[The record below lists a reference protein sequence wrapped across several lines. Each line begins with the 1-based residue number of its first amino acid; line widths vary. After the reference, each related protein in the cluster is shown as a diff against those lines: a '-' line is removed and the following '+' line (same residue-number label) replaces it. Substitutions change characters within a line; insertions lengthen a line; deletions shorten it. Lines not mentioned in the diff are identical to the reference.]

1 MWFWV
6 SLASIAL
13 NIFLFL
19 YIRWLLKTIEAVN
32 DDMIVLTD
40 MLAEYSKHIESVYE
54 LEMFYGDETLKSLMS
69 HSKGFLETRAPYRK
83 REGGIKASRF
93 LYACFKAFH
102 TFKRF
107 LLLKDI
113 TIPLLA

>member
-1 MWFWV
+1 MWFWI

-69 HSKGFLETRAPYRK
+69 HSKGFLERIKDVDLIINETANEI
-83 REGGIKASRF
+83 EGEESTDATPKEI
-93 LYACFKAFH
+93 
-102 TFKRF
+102 
-107 LLLKDI
+107 
-113 TIPLLA
+113 